1 MTIYEANTW
10 YQSKGGQCSV
20 MGLLKQFMIWRL
32 KSLDITPV
40 SGFER
45 GFVEL

>member
-1 MTIYEANTW
+1 MLSDGYATTIYDLEIKIFGH
-10 YQSKGGQCSV
+10 Y
-20 MGLLKQFMIWRL
+20 FI
-32 KSLDITPV
+32 V

>member
-1 MTIYEANTW
+1 MFSDGSVKTIYDLEI
-10 YQSKGGQCSV
+10 KIFGQYS
-20 MGLLKQFMIWRL
+20 I
-32 KSLDITPV
+32 V